1 MYNIPQ
7 CASISLFIS
16 TFYSIII
23 LKKEISIHICKLGNA
38 MNAKEEM
45 LAGYADPDAS
55 YPDAD
60 PDAT

>member
-1 MYNIPQ
+1 MLIRQCNECYN
-7 CASISLFIS
+7 
-16 TFYSIII
+16 
-23 LKKEISIHICKLGNA
+23 EV
-38 MNAKEEM
+38 M

>member
-1 MYNIPQ
+1 
-7 CASISLFIS
+7 
-16 TFYSIII
+16 
-23 LKKEISIHICKLGNA
+23 
-38 MNAKEEM
+38 MNANEANEEM